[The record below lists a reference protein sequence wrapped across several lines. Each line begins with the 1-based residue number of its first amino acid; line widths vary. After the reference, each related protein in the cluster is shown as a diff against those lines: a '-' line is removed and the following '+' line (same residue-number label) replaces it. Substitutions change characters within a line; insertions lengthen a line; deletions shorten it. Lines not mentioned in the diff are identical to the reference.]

1 MNWKILKYFC
11 GSGFLLIILTENAN
25 NFKVKYILSE
35 LKNILGRAFKIFIE
49 IPFIFLSKLHT
60 VHYISRQSSDNW
72 GCFSWRGCAEL
83 KDCFMTYCRRGQ
95 QLTWALEWLLKQNS
109 FSWSERSSRET
120 RSIFSR
126 LVIL

>member
-49 IPFIFLSKLHT
+49 IPFIFSSKLNVIYQDKVQT
-60 VHYISRQSSDNW
+60 IGAVFRDE
-72 GCFSWRGCAEL
+72 AE
-83 KDCFMTYCRRGQ
+83 
-95 QLTWALEWLLKQNS
+95 S
-109 FSWSERSSRET
+109 
-120 RSIFSR
+120 
-126 LVIL
+126 